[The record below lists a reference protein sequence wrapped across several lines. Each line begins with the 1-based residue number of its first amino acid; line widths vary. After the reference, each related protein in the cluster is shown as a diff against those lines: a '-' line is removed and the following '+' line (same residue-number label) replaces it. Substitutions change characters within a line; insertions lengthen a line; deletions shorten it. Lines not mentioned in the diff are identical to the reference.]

1 MIPMLFQHH
10 LSAISVSAPAKLNL
24 FLNVIGKRADGF
36 HELETLMVSVGVY
49 DTLRFSEDATGEIK
63 LRCFNYGAARTADP
77 RNKGEL
83 SAGADNLVVRAAEL
97 LRSKTGTPGKPNP
110 GARIE
115 LYKRIP
121 LAAGLAGGSSDAAAT
136 LVGLNRC
143 WKLGLSLK
151 ELHPLAAE
159 LGSDVPFF
167 LNTTGAAVCTGRGEI
182 IDPIELPMRLH
193 FVIVRPRTGLSTALV
208 FKHCQPS
215 NAPSQ
220 VAELVASLK
229 QGRLARGAQLLYN
242 TLQEPA
248 ERLNADVTQLK
259 QVFSRQ
265 PVIGHMM
272 SGSGTSYFGLCHN
285 RRQALQVSARLKA
298 MRLGDVFVT
307 QSRP

>member
-1 MIPMLFQHH
+1 MLFQHQ
-10 LSAISVSAPAKLNL
+10 LSAVTVSAPAKLNL
-24 FLNVIGKRADGF
+24 FLNVIGKRPDGF
-36 HELETLMVSVGVY
+36 HELETLMISVGVY
-49 DTLRFSEDATGEIK
+49 DTLRFSEGTPGEVK
-63 LRCFNYGAARTADP
+63 LRCFDYGAARTADP
-77 RNKGEL
+77 RSKGEL

-97 LRSKTGTPGKPNP
+97 LRSKTGTPQ

-143 WKLGLSLK
+143 WNLGLSLK

-182 IDPIELPMRLH
+182 IEPIELPLRLH

-215 NAPSQ
+215 GAPSQ
-220 VAELVASLK
+220 VNELVTNLK
-229 QGRLARGAQLLYN
+229 QGRLARSAQLLYN